1 MFILKGIFKV
11 LYYVEKCRSV
21 CFYTLFEEFVD
32 KTELVLRSYR
42 SLFAKKKRM
51 ENTMNFIVSANTDI
65 GLVKNTNQDS
75 LSVKVINTPT
85 GKMTFAI
92 LCDGMGGLAKGEV
105 ASASV
110 IRAFDFW
117 VNSVLPQL
125 CSCSLDENTIK
136 AQWEK
141 ILLDQNNIIKTYGQR
156 QGVKLGTT
164 AVVMLLTDT
173 NYYIMN
179 VGDSRAY
186 EIADG
191 MSQITYD
198 QTFVA
203 REVALGNMTPEQAEV
218 DERRSVL
225 LQCIGASEEVY
236 PDFFVGPAAVNA
248 TYMLCSDGFRH
259 EITPTEIYSAF
270 HPDVL
275 LDDKTMNQ
283 NTLNLIELNKQRN
296 ERDNISVVLVRT
308 F

>member
-1 MFILKGIFKV
+1 
-11 LYYVEKCRSV
+11 
-21 CFYTLFEEFVD
+21 
-32 KTELVLRSYR
+32 
-42 SLFAKKKRM
+42 
-51 ENTMNFIVSANTDI
+51 MNYIVSANTDI
-65 GLVKNTNQDS
+65 GIVKNTNQDS
-75 LSVKVINTPT
+75 LSVKILNTPL

-92 LCDGMGGLAKGEV
+92 LCDGMGGLSKGEV

-110 IRAFDFW
+110 ILAFDAW
-117 VNSVLPQL
+117 VKNQLPQL
-125 CSCSLDENTIK
+125 CNAPLDEKVIN
-136 AQWEK
+136 AQWKK
-141 ILLDQNNIIKTYGQR
+141 ILLDQNETIKAYGAR

-164 AVVMLLTDT
+164 AVIMLLTESQ
-173 NYYIMN
+173 YFIMN

-186 EIADG
+186 EISDVL
-191 MSQITYD
+191 SQLTND

-236 PDFFVGPAAVNA
+236 PDFFVGKTKQNA

-259 EITPTEIYSAF
+259 EITADEIFAKF
-270 HPDVL
+270 QPNVL
-275 LDDKTMNQ
+275 LNDSVMSQ
-283 NTLNLIELNKQRN
+283 NTVELIELNKQRN

>member
-1 MFILKGIFKV
+1 
-11 LYYVEKCRSV
+11 
-21 CFYTLFEEFVD
+21 
-32 KTELVLRSYR
+32 
-42 SLFAKKKRM
+42 
-51 ENTMNFIVSANTDI
+51 MNFIVSANTDI
-65 GLVKNTNQDS
+65 GIVKNTNQDS
-75 LSVKVINTPT
+75 LSVKVINTSI
-85 GKMTFAI
+85 GRMSFAM

-110 IRAFDFW
+110 IRAFDEW
-117 VNSVLPQL
+117 INNELPLL
-125 CSCSLDENTIK
+125 CNAPLDGNVIK

-141 ILLDQNNIIKTYGQR
+141 ILLDQNNVIKTYGAR

-173 NYYIMN
+173 QYFIMN

-186 EIADG
+186 EFTDV
-191 MSQITYD
+191 MTQLTND

-236 PDFFVGPAAVNA
+236 PDFFVGQTKQNA

-259 EITPTEIYSAF
+259 EITPDEIYAKF
-270 HPDVL
+270 QPGVL
-275 LDDKTMNQ
+275 LDDSTMNQ
-283 NTLNLIELNKQRN
+283 NTIELIELNKQRN